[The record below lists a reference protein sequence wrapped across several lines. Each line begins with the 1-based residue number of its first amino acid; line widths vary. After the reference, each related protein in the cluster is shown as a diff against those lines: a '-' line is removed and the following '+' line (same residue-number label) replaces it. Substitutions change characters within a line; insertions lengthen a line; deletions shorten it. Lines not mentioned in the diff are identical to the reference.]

1 MAFFWRR
8 KGGGGGGKKKKKTGN
23 ATLNNSN
30 GVCFSTYLLNEGWTF
45 LLNESV
51 KDKRQE
57 KNGGNFGL
65 RVWQN
70 KALLVTQEI
79 K

>member
-1 MAFFWRR
+1 MAFFLAGE
-8 KGGGGGGKKKKKTGN
+8 GGGGVKINKKTGN
-23 ATLNNSN
+23 AAQNNYN

-51 KDKRQE
+51 KEKKKK
-57 KNGGNFGL
+57 KNGGIFGL

-70 KALLVTQEI
+70 KALLVT
-79 K
+79 

>member
-1 MAFFWRR
+1 MAFFWRGR
-8 KGGGGGGKKKKKTGN
+8 EGGGVKINQYTGN
-23 ATLNNSN
+23 AALNNSN

-57 KNGGNFGL
+57 KNGGNFG
-65 RVWQN
+65 
-70 KALLVTQEI
+70 
-79 K
+79 